1 MAHNYPVP
9 FGKAIR
15 AVLSGL
21 SLALL
26 TPNRVGEMAT
36 RVLVLPNV
44 HRLKGIWLGS
54 LSGLAQTV
62 VTLLFGLLGGSI
74 LLITNADV
82 NIAILSNN
90 YLILSIGISG
100 GIIVLFTYFYL
111 YRIVKRISSFKWL
124 PFAKGNFQ
132 ILKEVSPRD
141 KLILLGLSA
150 IKYCLYLNQ
159 FFLIIIVCDIPITW
173 VQGLLALSVI
183 YLILTFIPVA
193 ALADVGVRGSIAMM
207 VIGLYADL
215 PVNILAA
222 SFFLWLINLAIPSL
236 IGLILLIKIKF

>member
-9 FGKAIR
+9 MGKAIR

-21 SLALL
+21 SMALL

-36 RVLVLPNV
+36 RVFVLPKE

-62 VTLLFGLLGGSI
+62 VTLLFGLVGGSM
-74 LLITNADV
+74 LLTTNSDI

-90 YLILSIGISG
+90 YLILSLGISG
-100 GIIVLFTYFYL
+100 GIIVLACYFYL
-111 YRIVKRISSFKWL
+111 HRIVEWISSWKWL
-124 PFAKGNFQ
+124 PFSKGNYLV
-132 ILKEVSPRD
+132 LKLVSIRD
-141 KLILLGLSA
+141 KWKLLGLA
-150 IKYCLYLNQ
+150 ALKYCVYLNQ
-159 FFLIIIVCDIPITW
+159 FFLIIIVCDVPITW
-173 VQGLLALSVI
+173 VQGLMTLSVI

-193 ALADVGVRGSIAMM
+193 ALADVGVRGSVTLL

-215 PVNILAA
+215 PVNLLAA
-222 SFFLWLINLAIPSL
+222 SLLLWVINIAIPSL
-236 IGLILLIKIKF
+236 IGLILLNKIKF